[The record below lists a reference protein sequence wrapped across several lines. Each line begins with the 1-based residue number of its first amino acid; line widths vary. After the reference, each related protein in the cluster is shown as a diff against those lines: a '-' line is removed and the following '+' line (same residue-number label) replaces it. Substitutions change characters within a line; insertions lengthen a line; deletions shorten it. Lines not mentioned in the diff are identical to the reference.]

1 MRAILVP
8 RGTFCRAGRPTA
20 CPHLLLWPS
29 YQDGSGRT
37 LVKAE
42 IYSDHL
48 NTQNC
53 QGYLFAFYA
62 NEDGSLRLSS
72 VT

>member
-1 MRAILVP
+1 MMTGRLGIVP
-8 RGTFCRAGRPTA
+8 
-20 CPHLLLWPS
+20 
-29 YQDGSGRT
+29 

-53 QGYLFAFYA
+53 QGYLFAFYT

>member
-1 MRAILVP
+1 M
-8 RGTFCRAGRPTA
+8 
-20 CPHLLLWPS
+20 PHLLLWPS
-29 YQDGSGRT
+29 YGDGSGRT

-48 NTQNC
+48 NVQNC
-53 QGYLFAFYA
+53 QGYLFAFYP
-62 NEDGSLRLSS
+62 NGDGSLRLAS

>member
-1 MRAILVP
+1 M
-8 RGTFCRAGRPTA
+8 GRDES
-20 CPHLLLWPS
+20 HLLLWPGCQAS
-29 YQDGSGRT
+29 YRNNGGRT

-48 NTQNC
+48 NTQSC